1 MRRPRAGTPPPRRS
15 PPDSRLA
22 PADLVHGIS
31 LVNQLALDRAL
42 RSGPARQHI
51 SRIKVWDPSGV
62 VVYSDDHRLTGRRF
76 PLSEELA
83 KALGGQVFSQV
94 STPDKVENV
103 DERRLG
109 QVLEV
114 YTPLRLSPAGPLCG
128 AFEIY
133 VPYARVAAAISSD
146 GHMIFYMAID
156 APRCVDVLDLAGRC
170 QSVWRRDQPL
180 SSRQLPGRGA
190 ALARNGSSFG
200 EGEPATLPASD
211 PRAWQPQ
218 AQRPAAFAGYFC

>member
-1 MRRPRAGTPPPRRS
+1 MRRPRAGTPPPRLS

-51 SRIKVWDPSGV
+51 SRIKVCNPSGV

-76 PLSEELA
+76 PLSDELA
-83 KALGGQVFSQV
+83 KAPGGQVFSQV

-114 YTPLRLSPAGPLCG
+114 YTPLRFSPAGPLLW
-128 AFEIY
+128 
-133 VPYARVAAAISSD
+133 RV
-146 GHMIFYMAID
+146 
-156 APRCVDVLDLAGRC
+156 
-170 QSVWRRDQPL
+170 
-180 SSRQLPGRGA
+180 
-190 ALARNGSSFG
+190 
-200 EGEPATLPASD
+200 
-211 PRAWQPQ
+211 
-218 AQRPAAFAGYFC
+218 

>member
-42 RSGPARQHI
+42 RNGPARQHI

-62 VVYSDDHRLTGRRF
+62 VADDHRLTGRRF
-76 PLSEELA
+76 PLSDELA
-83 KALGGQVFSQV
+83 KAPGGQVFSQV

-109 QVLEV
+109 SRS
-114 YTPLRLSPAGPLCG
+114 TRRCAS
-128 AFEIY
+128 
-133 VPYARVAAAISSD
+133 ARP
-146 GHMIFYMAID
+146 GH
-156 APRCVDVLDLAGRC
+156 L
-170 QSVWRRDQPL
+170 WRV
-180 SSRQLPGRGA
+180 
-190 ALARNGSSFG
+190 
-200 EGEPATLPASD
+200 
-211 PRAWQPQ
+211 
-218 AQRPAAFAGYFC
+218 